1 MPTVVVFSPSLHGH
15 RQTYCRVLAQ
25 ILLDDGL
32 DVVVVAG
39 ADAVPSV
46 TSRLTSQLEEL
57 EGREGFSFVGLPES
71 GVARLQRSPRGFIRL
86 LDNLGAAA
94 VVLTEADVMRR
105 VLTRGSAR
113 LGGPRRWVGVFI
125 RSTNY
130 VHEVSRPTGG
140 PLRVAAHGSRKAA
153 HRMRHWGT
161 DARLFHEAL
170 LPGAKLLDAALYLD
184 ETFVASH
191 PRGALWLPDIFSSR
205 PWSAATD
212 GDETRRWE
220 LELRRFMASQGRRP
234 VFVYVGT
241 PQSRRGYDTL
251 LRLAVAEEG
260 CFVHCGRNE
269 ATDPRDEPGAKR
281 ALRDRGG
288 VFETGSSY
296 EDDATADLFLRQA
309 AAVVLPYDH
318 HLGSS
323 GVMLQA
329 LAAGRPVLVPDE
341 GLMARRVQG
350 FGLGRT
356 YRPGDWDD
364 LRRNC
369 RALFLEGRARYGP
382 GIDAFIAGF
391 SRSQTEAAVRHAM
404 GYGAGPASPP
414 TSVRGAAGGEA
425 S

>member
-1 MPTVVVFSPSLHGH
+1 MPTVVVFSPSLQGH
-15 RQTYCRVLAQ
+15 RQTYCRVFAQ

-39 ADAVPSV
+39 TGAASSGTGRTTV
-46 TSRLTSQLEEL
+46 LLEEL
-57 EGREGFSFVGLPES
+57 EIREGYSFIGLPEA
-71 GVARLQRSPRGFIRL
+71 GVRRLQRSPRGFVRL
-86 LDNLGAAA
+86 LDHLGADA
-94 VVLTEADVMRR
+94 VVLTEADVMLR
-105 VLTRGSAR
+105 VLTRCGAR
-113 LGGPRRWVGVFI
+113 RGVPRRWVGVFI

-130 VHEVSRPTGG
+130 VHEASRPGG
-140 PLRVAAHGSRKAA
+140 TVLRTAVHGSRKAA
-153 HRMRHWGT
+153 RRIRRWNT

-170 LPGAKLLDAALYLD
+170 LPGARLLDAALYLD

-191 PRGALWLPDIFSSR
+191 PRRALWLPDIFTSR
-205 PWSAATD
+205 EGSAAK
-212 GDETRRWE
+212 GGEEPRRWE
-220 LELRRFMASQGRRP
+220 PELRRFVAGQGRRP
-234 VFVYVGT
+234 VFVYVGA

-251 LRLAVAEEG
+251 LRLAVAEDG
-260 CFVHCGRNE
+260 CFVHCGRGE
-269 ATDPRDEPGAKR
+269 TTEPGDEPGAR
-281 ALRDRGG
+281 RELRDRGRL
-288 VFETGSSY
+288 FETGASY

-341 GLMARRVQG
+341 GLMARRVRG
-350 FGLGRT
+350 SGLGRT

-369 RALFLEGRARYGP
+369 RELFLEGPARYGA
-382 GIDAFIAGF
+382 GIEAFIAGF
-391 SRSQTEAAVRHAM
+391 SRAQTQAAVRHAM
-404 GYGAGPASPP
+404 GYGAAPASPP
-414 TSVRGAAGGEA
+414 LPVREAAQSEA